1 MRKYGKADHETVCRL
16 FYTTVMEGWLPAYRR
31 VVTFKAPF
39 ATLVQVG
46 SAEEK
51 NCQNLIIQTGHY
63 GGLAA
68 LPHPL
73 LLMVSPRGF
82 LPSDAHHDHHL
93 LCPLGILL
101 VMIPGLGGKLGE
113 RQI

>member
-51 NCQNLIIQTGHY
+51 NCQNLILFKQGTMVALLHY
-63 GGLAA
+63 LTPSFLWFLLA
-68 LPHPL
+68 
-73 LLMVSPRGF
+73 VFF
-82 LPSDAHHDHHL
+82 LQMF
-93 LCPLGILL
+93 I
-101 VMIPGLGGKLGE
+101 MITIFYVHWGYCW
-113 RQI
+113 